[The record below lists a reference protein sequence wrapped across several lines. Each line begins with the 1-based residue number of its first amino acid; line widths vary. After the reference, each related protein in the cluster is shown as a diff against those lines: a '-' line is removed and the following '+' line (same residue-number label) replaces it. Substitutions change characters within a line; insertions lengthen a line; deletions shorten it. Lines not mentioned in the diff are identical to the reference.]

1 MRGDIYRLRTPRNAS
16 GHEQKGARYAV
27 VVQADA
33 LAALSTWIV
42 APTSTSVPARPFR
55 PEIEMDGTKIRVMLD
70 QLTAVDRDRL
80 GDLAGRID
88 PHELVQVD
96 TALRGILGLF

>member
-1 MRGDIYRLRTPRNAS
+1 MRGDIYRLKASRNAT

-33 LAALSTWIV
+33 LTSLSTWIV
-42 APTSTSVPARPFR
+42 APTSTSAPARRFR
-55 PEIEMDGTKIRVMLD
+55 PEIDMDGTKTRVVLD

-80 GDLAGRID
+80 GDFAGRLDPGELDEID
-88 PHELVQVD
+88 V
-96 TALRGILGLF
+96 AIRGVLGLF

>member
-1 MRGDIYRLRTPRNAS
+1 MRGDIYRLRAPRNAS

-27 VVQADA
+27 VIQADA
-33 LAALSTWIV
+33 LTALSTWIV
-42 APTSTSVPARPFR
+42 APTSTSAPARLFR
-55 PEIEMDGTKIRVMLD
+55 PEIEMDGTKTRVVLD

-80 GDLAGRID
+80 GDFAGRID
-88 PHELVQVD
+88 PHELDQID